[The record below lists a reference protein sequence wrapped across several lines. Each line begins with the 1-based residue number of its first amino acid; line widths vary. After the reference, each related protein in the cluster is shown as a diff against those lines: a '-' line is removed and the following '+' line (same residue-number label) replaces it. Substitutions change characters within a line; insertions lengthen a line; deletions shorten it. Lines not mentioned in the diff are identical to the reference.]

1 MRTDLLQDP
10 TLSQGVA
17 ETPAAPLLAPV
28 VSPPLAFEDAIGVDL
43 ILEGFLAHH
52 AHPREIAL
60 TGTADL
66 VLAGDYCYAAGLVRV
81 ARANDLFVIDVLA
94 QLVALSS
101 GVVASGRRAQLPTIW
116 LGALAAIAHH
126 DRALATDQFRDAVLH
141 AVGSDDIAGFAA
153 LAATLSDPPNL
164 EEVFA

>member
-1 MRTDLLQDP
+1 VRADLIQDP
-10 TLSQGVA
+10 TLAQGVA
-17 ETPAAPLLAPV
+17 HTPAAPLLAPV

-60 TGTADL
+60 TATADV

-94 QLVALSS
+94 QLVALSA
-101 GVVASGRRAQLPTIW
+101 GVVARGHRAQLPTIW
-116 LGALAAIAHH
+116 LGALAAITHH
-126 DRALATDQFRDAVLH
+126 DRALAGDQFRDAVHH
-141 AVGSDDIAGFAA
+141 AVRFDDIAGFTA
-153 LAATLSDPPNL
+153 LAITLPDPPNL
-164 EEVFA
+164 DEVFA